1 MKVIVTGG
9 GTGGHIYPALAIAER
24 ILQDDPRSEVLFV
37 GSENGLERDIV
48 SKTAIPFAMIKA
60 KGMPRKIGKEMVS
73 TVFDASKGVFMA
85 NRIMKDFRPDLVIGT
100 GGFVCGPTVLAAKRL
115 KIPCLI
121 HEQNAYPG
129 ITNKILAPLV
139 DCVLLSFPEA
149 RSRFKGKVRA
159 EVTGLPVRADMLKY
173 SKEEGCAFFG
183 LDPNR
188 PVLLVT
194 GGSRG
199 ARTINRVVA
208 MSAERI
214 LKSFDVQILFI
225 TGSNGYTDT
234 SLLLRECG
242 IQPFEHKDL
251 ILRDYVY
258 DMPYAL
264 AAADVVIGRAGATF
278 LAEIALCGLPGI
290 LIPYPYASENH
301 QAYNAQAMVDAG
313 GAVSVSDKAFTVPK
327 LMEMLYPFLEDQA
340 YCNRMAEKMR
350 AASKPNAIN
359 DIMKIIYSFN
369 IN

>member
-9 GTGGHIYPALAIAER
+9 GTGGHIYPAMAIAEC
-24 ILQDDPRSEVLFV
+24 IIKDIPQSEVLFV

-48 SKTAIPFAMIKA
+48 SKSTIPFAMIKA
-60 KGMPRKIGKEMVS
+60 KGMPRKISRELLSS
-73 TVFDASKGVFMA
+73 TFEASRGLVMA
-85 NRIMKDFRPDLVIGT
+85 NRILKDFEPDLVIGT
-100 GGFVCGPTVLAAKRL
+100 GGFVCGPTMLAAKRL
-115 KIPCLI
+115 RIPTMI

-129 ITNKILAPLV
+129 LTNKLLAPLM
-139 DCVLLSFPEA
+139 DCVLLNFPEA
-149 RSRFKGKVRA
+149 RSRFKGKIRA
-159 EVTGLPVRADMLKY
+159 EVTGLPVRSDMLTHTR
-173 SKEEGCAFFG
+173 EEGCAFFG
-183 LDPNR
+183 LDPKR
-188 PVLLVT
+188 RVLLVT

-214 LKSFDVQILFI
+214 LRSFDVQILFI
-225 TGSNGYTDT
+225 TGSSGYTDT

-264 AAADVVIGRAGATF
+264 AAADLVIGRAGATF
-278 LAEIALCGLPGI
+278 LAEIAMCGLPGI

-313 GAVSVSDKAFTVPK
+313 GAVTVADKSFTVPR
-327 LMEMLYPFLEDQA
+327 LMEMLYPFLEDDA
-340 YCNRMAEKMR
+340 YRYRMAEKMKS
-350 AASKPNAIN
+350 AAKPHAMD
-359 DIMKIIYSFN
+359 DIMEIIKSFN
-369 IN
+369 